1 MKIMHDKMMAEIQK
15 KQLSSEQ
22 LSVFK
27 SSGTLGKK
35 ATKREKVKQ
44 AFYKEKLGLKLDKE
58 EDEIL
63 HVKVE
68 QPTAEPTSEEE
79 QSGDME
85 ESPNEP
91 QEELATQNMESET
104 HEMEEDLSLK
114 GPTYMEEINEVID
127 SAPKGL
133 QLRINDD
140 SVEDLRRLKEDLETA
155 VPEDLRKK
163 AFFVEVNRTPEIM
176 SVRRNLPVCSMEQE
190 IMEAINY
197 HDVVIICGETGSG
210 KTTQVCLDNTR
221 HL

>member
-104 HEMEEDLSLK
+104 HEMEEELSTK
-114 GPTYMEEINEVID
+114 GTTSMEEINEVID

-176 SVRRNLPVCSMEQE
+176 SVRSNLPVCSMEQE